1 MTVIS
6 FQIFVDADACPV
18 VPEIERIAR
27 KHQVPL
33 HLFCDTNH
41 VLQSDVGEVHVI
53 GAGADAVD
61 IAVANACKKG
71 DVVVTQDYGV
81 AAMVLGKGGYAVHQ
95 NGWQYTSENIDRLLY
110 ERYTVKK
117 ARRSS
122 KKTHLKG
129 PHKRTAEN
137 NERFAAK
144 FDQLIVSLKRAET
157 HS

>member
-1 MTVIS
+1 MKTIP

-18 VPEIERIAR
+18 VPEMERIA
-27 KHQVPL
+27 KKYHVPL
-33 HLFCDTNH
+33 HLYCDTNH
-41 VLQSDVGEVHVI
+41 VLQSEVGDVHVI

-71 DVVVTQDYGV
+71 DIVVTQDYGV

-95 NGWQYTSENIDRLLY
+95 NGWQYTAENIDRLLY

-129 PHKRTAEN
+129 PHKRTAET
-137 NERFAAK
+137 NEKFAAK
-144 FDQLIVSLKRAET
+144 FERLIASLKQAENQ
-157 HS
+157 S

>member
-1 MTVIS
+1 MIP

-18 VPEIERIAR
+18 VPEIERIAKR
-27 KHQVPL
+27 YQVAL
-33 HLFCDTNH
+33 HLYCDTNH
-41 VLQSDVGEVHVI
+41 VLQSEVGEVHVI

-61 IAVANACKKG
+61 IDVANACKKG

-95 NGWQYTSENIDRLLY
+95 NGWQYTAENIDRLLY

-129 PHKRTAEN
+129 PHKRTAET
-137 NERFAAK
+137 NEKFAAK
-144 FDQLIVSLKRAET
+144 FERLIASLKQAENQ
-157 HS
+157 S